1 MIDHTTTV
9 AVAATAGVSMLMA
22 VIPADD
28 PLAAWTQLGVAGA
41 SMGILFWIVSRRD
54 PKVAE
59 LQADAARLL
68 AEQTSAAIREAADTN
83 AQALRDLVAS
93 QNEMQIRH
101 HELVMKALHTQPPH
115 Q

>member
-1 MIDHTTTV
+1 MYADSTTI
-9 AVAATAGVSMLMA
+9 AAGAAGLSIVMA
-22 VIPADD
+22 VIPATD
-28 PLAAWTQLGVAGA
+28 PLAGYTQLGVAGA

-59 LQADAARLL
+59 INAEAARIVA
-68 AEQTSAAIREAADTN
+68 AETAEAIKHAADTH

-93 QNEMQIRH
+93 QNEMQQRH
-101 HELVMKALHTQPPH
+101 HELVMKALHAQPPK